1 MVRRLLLLI
10 LMTCI
15 LTGCGIF
22 KQQKRNE
29 LSPDEVA
36 RVDSIIASAG
46 PPKHLDIKNMETLS
60 PDVIIKTYEEN
71 PLRAQTAYE
80 NQWIKITGTLVAG
93 PTKATLPKYPALG
106 LYTLTLSGQTGK
118 IHCSFMGKAKEN
130 ELMTLNKGQEVTVI
144 GKVSI
149 GLTAPTLTLCS
160 LVPAD

>member
-1 MVRRLLLLI
+1 MSRYILLLI
-10 LMTCI
+10 LMTCT

-22 KQQKRNE
+22 KQQKGNE
-29 LSPDEVA
+29 LSPDEIA

-60 PDVIIKTYEEN
+60 PDVIVKTYEEN
-71 PLRAQTAYE
+71 PLRAQAAYE
-80 NQWIKITGTLVAG
+80 DQWIKITGSLVAG
-93 PTKATLPKYPALG
+93 PTKATLPKYPTLG

-130 ELMTLNKGQEVTVI
+130 ELKTLNKGQEVTVI

-149 GLTAPTLTLCS
+149 GLTGPTLTLCS
-160 LVPAD
+160 LAPAD